1 MRKIPESAPK
11 WECKACKKQ
20 LLTGQM
26 CQLKVCSSC
35 GMVDT
40 LRRIN

>member
-1 MRKIPESAPK
+1 MKKIPDSAPH
-11 WECKACKKQ
+11 WECKACKKK

-26 CQLKVCSSC
+26 CQLKVCEGC

-40 LRRIN
+40 MRRIH